1 MGNWFNGAFDDAAIL
16 PGHRDNTAKIFIPL
30 YFEQQFLQNGK
41 ESELLD
47 KCAVDILEIECVC
60 ACVHVRERER
70 EGERVGESL
79 SKEIFGSIGWRRKE
93 RKYFDYFGSKA
104 KSNSSDKIFCPW

>member
-1 MGNWFNGAFDDAAIL
+1 M
-16 PGHRDNTAKIFIPL
+16 RIFSFI
-30 YFEQQFLQNGK
+30 G
-41 ESELLD
+41 
-47 KCAVDILEIECVC
+47 CACINVCVC
-60 ACVHVRERER
+60 VCERERERERER